1 VVGTSCCGK
10 TAFARRLAQAW
21 GAPRIELDALYW
33 GPDWAPKSKAD
44 FRRLVQ
50 AAASGPR
57 WVADGNYGSVRDLL
71 WPRATTVVW
80 LNYGFVTI
88 FARALCRTV
97 RRIISRE
104 PLFAG
109 NRESLRGAFF
119 SRDSILLW
127 VITTFHRHRRDYASL
142 RKGGEF
148 GGLEWIEFRRPAE
161 AEAFL
166 TDAPA

>member
-1 VVGTSCCGK
+1 V
-10 TAFARRLAQAW
+10 Q
-21 GAPRIELDALYW
+21 DA
-33 GPDWAPKSKAD
+33 AN
-44 FRRLVQ
+44 
-50 AAASGPR
+50 GPR
-57 WVADGNYGSVRDLL
+57 WVADR
-71 WPRATTVVW
+71 
-80 LNYGFVTI
+80 NYGFVTI
-88 FARALCRTV
+88 FARALRRTF

-109 NRESLRGAFF
+109 NGETMQRAFF

-127 VITTFHRHRRDYASL
+127 VITTFHRRRRDYASL

-148 GGLEWIEFRRPAE
+148 GGLEWIELRRPAE